1 MTHRNIGILCSF
13 FTSALNL
20 YLESDRRAMAH
31 ALPCKSAELEQA
43 LSQPGAH
50 IGFDLFER
58 LVIHCLS
65 NGLSIDALLQNPKSG
80 E

>member
-1 MTHRNIGILCSF
+1 MTHRNTEILCGF
-13 FTSALNL
+13 FASALNL
-20 YLESDRRAMAH
+20 YFESDRRAMAR
-31 ALPCKSAELEQA
+31 ALQCKPAELDQA

-65 NGLSIDALLQNPKSG
+65 NGLSVDTLLQNPENG